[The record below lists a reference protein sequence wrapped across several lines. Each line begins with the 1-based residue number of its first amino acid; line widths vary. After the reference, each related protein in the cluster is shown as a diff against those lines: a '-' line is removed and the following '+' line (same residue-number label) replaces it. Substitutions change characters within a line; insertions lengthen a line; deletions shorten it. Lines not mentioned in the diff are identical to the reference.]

1 MIQNG
6 ESIKEHKWFKGVDW
20 ESVYNRKIP
29 APWVPVLRSDADA
42 SWFDKIPE
50 TPKNMY
56 EEITDDQQKLFRDF

>member
-1 MIQNG
+1 M
-6 ESIKEHKWFKGVDW
+6 DW